1 MLQPKNIGNILA
13 PHGII
18 KFDKSIDF
26 IPVQSESIPAIF
38 FIAVGVA
45 FEKVIDSKEEHPLNK

>member
-13 PHGII
+13 SPGII

-26 IPVQSESIPAIF
+26 IPVQSESIPTIF